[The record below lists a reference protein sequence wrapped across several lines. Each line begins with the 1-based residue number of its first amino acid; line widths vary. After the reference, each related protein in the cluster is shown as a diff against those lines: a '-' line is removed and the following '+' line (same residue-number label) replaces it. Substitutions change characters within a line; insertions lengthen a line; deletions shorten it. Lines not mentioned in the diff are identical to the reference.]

1 MNAATIDRP
10 IIQGANL
17 VITPALLQRPE
28 RVPNL
33 RAEVAAFGELSQILA
48 VDPHHAVRR
57 FTQVALRLC
66 DAGSA
71 GLSLLR
77 PNASGHADFEW
88 EVVSGAMDY
97 HEGDA
102 TPQNFSPCGLCLDA
116 GMATLLSRP
125 EREFTYLSRVQP
137 TIFEALYVPLYDN
150 ARKALGVLWV
160 VQHDP
165 VARFC
170 VNDLRI
176 MEQLAIQMVLAL
188 KLVRQAGAHRSA
200 LASLE
205 SQRTVQ
211 QTVAR
216 HLVEERNRRQRAE
229 VSEHGIRQ
237 AMMGKDAVIL
247 EAHHRVKNTLQIAA
261 SVLSL
266 HASATPSLEV
276 RAALQDSFARLH
288 LLAKVHELLY
298 TQADALQEI
307 PMATLLQ
314 AVGDALQ
321 RSFIERPS
329 RVELRITSEAL
340 SLGADNAIPLAL
352 LANEA
357 ITNAYKH
364 AFPEGRRGEIAA
376 DLSRNGDAIV
386 LRISDTGVGMRSD
399 VSKGGLGLKLIRS
412 FAEQLQG
419 VLTFVS
425 PLDATG
431 TTLTLTIPGAGK
443 TGLNA

>member
-1 MNAATIDRP
+1 MNAATIDRSTARP
-10 IIQGANL
+10 ADL
-17 VITPALLQRPE
+17 LITSALLQRPE

-77 PNASGHADFEW
+77 PNASGHTDFEW
-88 EVVSGAMDY
+88 EVVSGAMDA

-116 GMATLLSRP
+116 GTTILLSRP
-125 EREFTYLSRVQP
+125 EREFSYLSRVRP

-150 ARKALGVLWV
+150 ARKALGVLWIV
-160 VQHDP
+160 HHDP

-170 VNDLRI
+170 VNDVRI
-176 MEQLAIQMVLAL
+176 MEQLAILMVLAL
-188 KLVRQAGAHRSA
+188 KLVREAGAHRSA

-211 QTVAR
+211 QTVTR
-216 HLVEERNRRQRAE
+216 HLVEERNRRERAE

-237 AMMGKDAVIL
+237 AMVFKDAVIQ

-266 HASATPSLEV
+266 HAGATASPEV
-276 RAALQDSFARLH
+276 RSALQESFARLH

-298 TQADALQEI
+298 TQADTLQEI

-321 RSFIERPS
+321 RSFTELS
-329 RVELRITSEAL
+329 GRVELRITSEAL
-340 SLGADNAIPLAL
+340 SLAADDAIPLAL

-364 AFPEGRRGEIAA
+364 AFPEGRRGKIAV
-376 DLSRNGDAIV
+376 DLRRDGDDAIV
-386 LRISDTGVGMRSD
+386 LRIADTGIGMRSD
-399 VSKGGLGLKLIRS
+399 GSKGGLGLKLIRS

-419 VLTFVS
+419 TLTFIS

-431 TTLTLTIPGAGK
+431 TTVTLTIREAVRR
-443 TGLNA
+443 